1 MTQEQIKLNQT
12 ALNAILIGKI
22 VPLKVDGDFGAL
34 TLAAEKLFLAHQRK
48 VYEDKDYLPC
58 VEGLHAVRMD
68 DTYTNTFSDWFFCFD
83 STSNNQIKFFP
94 ASTKPGTVAVWKKAF
109 EWIMGKQGVAVL
121 KEAQILNFWSIQ
133 AAYWSGLRFLLQIAN
148 CIIFRDNNTD
158 GVILRIVEH
167 FGLFGINGHSWT
179 GWRALV
185 VSYWKDITRKIG
197 VALSEGCQVTAEQYW
212 LVIIEI
218 IIKNNRDNRVDYTLT
233 HFNDFKEI
241 PSVPLA

>member
-1 MTQEQIKLNQT
+1 MTEEQVKLNQT

-22 VPLKVDGDFGAL
+22 VPLNVDGDFGAL
-34 TLAAEKLFLAHQRK
+34 TLAAENLFLALMGK
-48 VYEDKDYLPC
+48 VYKGKGYISAI
-58 VEGLHAVRMD
+58 EGLHAIRMD
-68 DTYTNTFSDWFFCFD
+68 DTYTNTFSDWFFCFE
-83 STSNNQIKFFP
+83 NYKQIKFFP

-133 AAYWSGLRFLLQIAN
+133 SAYWSGLRFLLQVIA
-148 CIIFRDNNTD
+148 CVIFRDNNTD
-158 GVILRIVEH
+158 GVILRTVEH
-167 FGLFGINGHSWT
+167 YGLFGINGHSWT

-185 VSYWKDITRKIG
+185 VSYWKDAIRKIG
-197 VALSEGCQVTAEQYW
+197 VALSEGCQVTVEQYW
-212 LVIIEI
+212 VIIIEI
-218 IIKNNRDNRVDYTLT
+218 IIRNNRDNRVDFTLT